1 MAETKKRE
9 ARNRD
14 PRVAGA
20 DAVAV
25 GLAQTIKPLMA
36 AMVSTDLDA
45 ARTALRALRR
55 VVAEAGRPGA
65 ADDRAA
71 VIGALAP
78 YIAKDKPPAQRREAL
93 WLLADIAGDESVD
106 AVAALLAEPDFMEDA
121 RMALDHIPGEKSLAA
136 LKRAL
141 ASAPEDFRP
150 NIAASLRRHGQPVEG
165 YPSKRLVPEKATKV
179 GT

>member
-20 DAVAV
+20 DAVTT
-25 GLAQTIKPLMA
+25 GLAQTVKPLMA
-36 AMVSTDLDA
+36 AMLSTDLDA
-45 ARTALRALRR
+45 SRTALRALRR
-55 VVAEAGRPGA
+55 IVSEAGRPDA
-65 ADDRAA
+65 DDDRAA
-71 VIGALAP
+71 VIRALAP
-78 YIAKDKPPAQRREAL
+78 YITKDKPPALRREAL
-93 WLLADIAGDESVD
+93 WLLADLAGDESVD
-106 AVAALLAEPDFMEDA
+106 AVAALLAEADFREDA

-136 LKRAL
+136 LKAAL
-141 ASAPEDFRP
+141 AAAPEDFRP
-150 NIAASLRRHGQPVEG
+150 NLAASLRRRGATVDG